1 MSTGLDFVTV
11 IIKNLPRG
19 VLKFIVRRLG
29 FGVLTLLI
37 VSFIIFGATQLL
49 PSDAA
54 QTQLG
59 RNATPASVA
68 KLRVELGL
76 NKPKVEQ
83 YTTWLK
89 GIVTGDPGK
98 SLVGSKLPV
107 LDGMGARV
115 TNSLF
120 LLILATIVSVPISL
134 WLGAYM
140 ARRTAPVLSNA
151 MLALASLPEFVI
163 GVVLVIIFATRLWHL
178 LPAVS
183 AIDIGKGPW
192 TDPKGA
198 ILPTITLALGAIP
211 YISRTARASL
221 SEVLQSDYV
230 EMARLKGLHERQV
243 MRRHAFPNALGP
255 VFQVIALNVAYF
267 AAGVIIVET
276 VFNFPGVGGA
286 MSTAVKAR
294 DIPTI
299 QFLAMVLA
307 AVYIIT
313 NIAADVA
320 TILVTPRLRTRL
332 Q

>member
-1 MSTGLDFVTV
+1 MTW
-11 IIKNLPRG
+11 G
-19 VLKFIVRRLG
+19 VGKFILRRLG
-29 FGVLTLLI
+29 FGVLTLFI
-37 VSFIIFGATQLL
+37 VSLIIFGATQLL

-59 RNATPASVA
+59 RNATPASLKA
-68 KLRVELGL
+68 LCDELGL
-76 NKPKVEQ
+76 NKPKIEQ
-83 YTTWLK
+83 YTDWLG
-89 GIVTGDPGK
+89 GILTGDPGK

-107 LDGMGARV
+107 LDGMGSRV

-120 LLILATIVSVPISL
+120 LLVLASLVSIPISL

-140 ARRTAPVLSNA
+140 ARRKAPVLSNS

-163 GVVLVIIFATRLWHL
+163 GVVLVALFATRVWKV

-192 TDPKGA
+192 TDWKGA

-221 SEVLQSDYV
+221 AEVLQSDYV
-230 EMARLKGLHERQV
+230 EMARLKGLTERQV

-267 AAGVIIVET
+267 AAGVIIIEAI
-276 VFNFPGVGGA
+276 FNYPGVGLGL
-286 MSTAVKAR
+286 STAVKAR

-307 AVYIIT
+307 AVYVVT